1 MSSAGQD
8 NSGSE
13 AVAPAPQAPPVGPS
27 QGHGAVAGLSAEAW
41 ASVRVVIERLALSNN
56 LAEVLGLVID
66 AMRDCLHADRASV
79 FQFDQQTSELFIT
92 TAHGVSQIRF
102 PITKGIAGE
111 AARTG
116 RIINVPDCYADP
128 RFNPEIDRK
137 TGYRTRNMLTI
148 PLMSAD
154 TGLEGVAQVLNKE
167 LDRGQA
173 FDSMDEE
180 VARVLAS
187 QAAVAIRRARL
198 LEAEQRKKK
207 IEADLAVA
215 RTIQQSTFPKHIPQF
230 DAYEV
235 ACCTLPADETGG
247 DTFDLI
253 DQRTLM
259 GPDGKPVGEG
269 LVFVLGDA
277 TGHGIG
283 PALSVAQ
290 CRAMVRMGA
299 RLGASVDRISELL
312 NTQLCDDLPPGRFIT
327 ALVGVLDTAANEI
340 RYAAPG
346 QAPLLM
352 VRANGA
358 LEERQ
363 ANAMPLGIDAEIKPE
378 AVDPWAMGV
387 GDVFVLLSDGY
398 FECMNPKDEQF
409 GQDRLVGLI
418 RANLGAS
425 AQGIL
430 TILNDAVAQF
440 AEGRRYDDD
449 HTAVLIKRTR

>member
-1 MSSAGQD
+1 MGSTEPTNGAAG
-8 NSGSE
+8 SGSGPAAEVREE
-13 AVAPAPQAPPVGPS
+13 AISP
-27 QGHGAVAGLSAEAW
+27 HTW
-41 ASVRVVIERLALSNN
+41 ATVRVVIERLALSNN

-79 FQFDQQTSELFIT
+79 FQFDQQTQELFVT
-92 TAHGVSQIRF
+92 TAHGMSQIRF

-116 RIINVPDCYADP
+116 RIINVPDCYADS
-128 RFNPEIDRK
+128 RFNPEIDKK
-137 TGYRTRNMLTI
+137 TGYKTRNMLTI

-154 TGLEGVAQVLNKE
+154 SGLEGVAQVLNRD
-167 LDRGQA
+167 LALGGS
-173 FDSMDEE
+173 FDAADEQ

-215 RTIQQSTFPKHIPQF
+215 RTIQQSTFPKVIPQF
-230 DAYEV
+230 SGYEV
-235 ACCTLPADETGG
+235 ACQTLPADETGG

-259 GPDGKPVGEG
+259 GPDGAPVGDG

-290 CRAMVRMGA
+290 CRAMVRMGV
-299 RLGASVDRISELL
+299 RLGASVDRIAEIL
-312 NTQLCDDLPPGRFIT
+312 NVQLCDDLPPGRFIT
-327 ALVGVLDTAANEI
+327 AIVGLLDPVRHEL
-340 RYAAPG
+340 RYSAPG

-352 VRANGA
+352 VRADGTM
-358 LEERQ
+358 EERQ
-363 ANAMPLGIDAEIKPE
+363 ANSMPLGIDAEVRP
-378 AVDPWAMGV
+378 DPVEPWPMAP
-387 GDVFVLLSDGY
+387 GDVFLLLSDGY
-398 FECMNPKDEQF
+398 FEAMAPNDEQY
-409 GQDRLVGLI
+409 GQERIVALV
-418 RANLGAS
+418 RENL
-425 AQGIL
+425 AQPATKIL
-430 TILNDAVAQF
+430 SVLNESVAKF
-440 AEGRRYDDD
+440 AAGRPYSDD
-449 HTAVLIKRTR
+449 HTAVIIRRQPG